1 MKKVL
6 NMFVMPVL
14 LASPPVGV
22 FGDKVEGVVE
32 LEVTEVM
39 DELEGDEREPLGDSI
54 EASDDNLIQ
63 TQGFP
68 GIGSGTVV
76 ERLRT

>member
-76 ERLRT
+76 ERLST